1 MSEVH
6 QFAYGPINPIVAYIL
21 AFTGSLL
28 GLACAARGQA
38 VESRSRR
45 ARWLVIASVSIGGG
59 IWLMHFMAM
68 LGFDVP
74 DSPVRYDI
82 PLTVGSAVLAVLV
95 VGIGMFAVAYGRKS
109 TVKVLLGG
117 VFTGA
122 GVAIMHYTGMAGM
135 HVDGTV
141 GYDNSLVAASVLVA
155 IVSATVALWFT
166 LTIKGRGPILLASA
180 IMGVAVTGMHYT
192 AMAALRVHLHP
203 IDQTTNE
210 VRGINPILLVLPITL
225 VAAAALIGLVFSA
238 LQAMTEEEF
247 ALTVDFDRDAPPPV
261 SPAPAGFEI
270 GNRSFPRGVGLGM
283 PPARR

>member
-1 MSEVH
+1 
-6 QFAYGPINPIVAYIL
+6 
-21 AFTGSLL
+21 
-28 GLACAARGQA
+28 
-38 VESRSRR
+38 
-45 ARWLVIASVSIGGG
+45 
-59 IWLMHFMAM
+59 M

-95 VGIGMFAVAYGRKS
+95 VGVGMFAVAYGRKS
-109 TVKVLLGG
+109 IVKVLLGG

-141 GYDNSLVAASVLVA
+141 GYDNSLVAASVLIA
-155 IVSATVALWFT
+155 IVAATVALWFT
-166 LTIKGRGPILLASA
+166 LTIKGRGPILVASA

-203 IDQTTNE
+203 LDQGTGE
-210 VRGINPILLVLPITL
+210 VHGINPILLVLPITL
-225 VAAAALIGLVFSA
+225 VAATALIGLVFSA

-247 ALTVDFDRDAPPPV
+247 ALTVDFDRDTPPPV
-261 SPAPAGFEI
+261 SPAPAGFDI